1 MSVCVVFDGLT
12 LGWVSSLFGW
22 VQLVD
27 LGLFSFV
34 VVVVVVD
41 IVEAIGMK
49 GERQLVVVVVVVALI
64 ACCWDR
70 RHKQGPGTTDIH
82 DHRVVCFGTSASF

>member
-1 MSVCVVFDGLT
+1 MCVVFDGLT

-34 VVVVVVD
+34 VVVDV
-41 IVEAIGMK
+41 VEAIGMK
-49 GERQLVVVVVVVALI
+49 GERQLVVVVVVVVALI

-70 RHKQGPGTTDIH
+70 RHKQGPGTTDIY
-82 DHRVVCFGTSASF
+82 T

>member
-1 MSVCVVFDGLT
+1 MVFDGLT
-12 LGWVSSLFGW
+12 LGW

-34 VVVVVVD
+34 VV
-41 IVEAIGMK
+41 I
-49 GERQLVVVVVVVALI
+49 VVVVVVVALM

-70 RHKQGPGTTDIH
+70 RHKQGPGTTDIY
-82 DHRVVCFGTSASF
+82 T